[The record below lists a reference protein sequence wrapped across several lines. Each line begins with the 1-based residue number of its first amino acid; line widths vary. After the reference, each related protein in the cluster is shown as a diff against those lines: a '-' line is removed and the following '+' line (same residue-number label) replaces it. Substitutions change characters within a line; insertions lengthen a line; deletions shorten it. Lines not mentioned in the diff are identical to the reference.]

1 MITIGY
7 IELNSIAKGVEA
19 ADTVLKAA
27 DTELLLAKPCC
38 PGKFQILFS
47 GEVAAVKASLNA
59 ACSKAEPFVV
69 DSTVIP
75 RVHEQVPKA
84 IAQTTAPDCLRAVG
98 VMEFFSMTAAIYG
111 ADAAAKAAEVTL
123 LDVHLGTGIGG
134 KSFVVMTGEVAAVR
148 EAVAAGTKS
157 ARKEGLLIQE
167 VVIPNPRPEII
178 DALL

>member
-1 MITIGY
+1 MKSHAI
-7 IELNSIAKGVEA
+7 
-19 ADTVLKAA
+19 
-27 DTELLLAKPCC
+27 LL
-38 PGKFQILFS
+38 
-47 GEVAAVKASLNA
+47 
-59 ACSKAEPFVV
+59 
-69 DSTVIP
+69 T
-75 RVHEQVPKA
+75 
-84 IAQTTAPDCLRAVG
+84 AVG
-98 VMEFFSMTAAIYG
+98 LAFAAHGGTVVSGLG

-134 KSFVVMTGEVAAVR
+134 KSFVVMTGEVATVR

>member
-1 MITIGY
+1 MCLKVFGLVKAPVRPEI
-7 IELNSIAKGVEA
+7 LLRLPADVLLQEA
-19 ADTVLKAA
+19 V
-27 DTELLLAKPCC
+27 ELLH
-38 PGKFQILFS
+38 
-47 GEVAAVKASLNA
+47 N
-59 ACSKAEPFVV
+59 
-69 DSTVIP
+69 
-75 RVHEQVPKA
+75 
-84 IAQTTAPDCLRAVG
+84 
-98 VMEFFSMTAAIYG
+98 
-111 ADAAAKAAEVTL
+111 L